1 MSLLDAIILGIVE
14 GITEFLP
21 ISSTGH
27 MELTADLL
35 RGPGFLQIPFVKTFI
50 IVIQLGAIL
59 AAAVLYWRR
68 LLLDRRTLG
77 LTILAFIPTGVIGLV
92 AYKAVKS
99 FLGNPGIVVGSF
111 LVGGIAL
118 LAIERWLAGRDAPAV
133 EPLDT
138 GRAGLASAPG
148 HGRRVGES
156 SAPAGVAVHRVD
168 DISYRQALII
178 GTCQSLSMVP
188 GVSRSAA
195 TIMTGLLL
203 GIDRKAIVEFS
214 FILAIPTMI
223 VASAYEIYKSHAEM
237 TLGEFHLL
245 AIGFLVAFVLAI
257 AAIKFLLRFVQT
269 HTFNAFG
276 IYRIIAA
283 ILFWLIVLR

>member
-1 MSLLDAIILGIVE
+1 MSILDVVILGIVE

-27 MELTADLL
+27 LVLTTDLL
-35 RGPGFLQIPFVKTFI
+35 HISETDFVKTFI

-68 LLLDRRTLG
+68 LLLDPRTLAI
-77 LTILAFIPTGVIGLV
+77 TIVAFIPTGIIGFVL
-92 AYKAVKS
+92 YKIIKG
-99 FLGNPGIVVGSF
+99 FLGDPAIVVWSL
-111 LVGGIAL
+111 LVGGIL
-118 LAIERWLAGRDAPAV
+118 LLIIEWRLRGR
-133 EPLDT
+133 EPRIHDV
-138 GRAGLASAPG
+138 R
-148 HGRRVGES
+148 
-156 SAPAGVAVHRVD
+156 
-168 DISYRQALII
+168 DISYSQAAVI
-178 GTCQSLSMVP
+178 GTCQALSMIP

-203 GIDRKAIVEFS
+203 GVDRRAIVEFS

-223 VASAYEIYKSHAEM
+223 VASAYEIYKSHGQM
-237 TLGEFHLL
+237 TLAQVDAL
-245 AIGFLVAFVLAI
+245 AIGFAVAFVLAI
-257 AAIKFLLRFVQT
+257 LAIKFLLRFVQT

-283 ILFWLIVLR
+283 IAFWLIVLR